1 MINEILQQFSFVA
14 VDIKTTGIKPETNNI
29 IEIGATLFQKGEE
42 IAQFH
47 AFVQPT
53 FEISPH
59 SLAALDISLNTLKHY
74 GLPLKNALKEL
85 DDFVKDHT
93 LLFFNDLNQSSFLT
107 YHIFNQNLTPFIDY
121 HYDLYELMKIYF
133 PFAPHFDLQA
143 LIESLQSQ
151 EKISSGCK
159 DTSKLLGKLF
169 YEIINYIVDK
179 IPYPKNRVIYQI
191 AAIAGLDNDL
201 SAILTKITEYQQKT
215 ALIVKQDELPLNPQ
229 KNFID
234 SQVTNSQ
241 YPTIEKV
248 LGKSGLFSERF
259 PHYEEREGQIMM
271 AKAVEKAFTDN
282 QLLLVEAGTGVGK
295 SFAYLIPAIEY
306 STRNKCK
313 VVISTNT
320 KNLQEQLF
328 FKDIPT
334 LAEILPVNFK
344 ALIVKGRE
352 NYICLSRWLET
363 TINTQSLTRYEA
375 QGLIYLVVWQS
386 LTSTGDISENNAFDK
401 TKFPASWRLVAS
413 ERYFCGGMN
422 RCPNSSKC
430 HVMFIKKKLEDA
442 GIVVVNHSLLLSDL
456 MNEKKTLGEYSR
468 VIIDEAHNLP
478 SVAGKHLGF
487 SLTYFD
493 INQLLNHIVFIKQK
507 KNIGLLPNFLN
518 IIENTLRDSQ
528 SSKAQ
533 FITQG
538 NSIIEFIAENKRAF
552 TDVFDK
558 LAHIAEDKGS
568 YGKFRIKD
576 SKVIPDFESDFNQ
589 LKISWNQLCQKF
601 FNLTELLRITSREI
615 IHDYDKYLSDFDGIY
630 KQLSDVQESL
640 TKLAKP
646 EWSDFVIWLEQISSK
661 TSDFPLVIINYAPIE
676 VNEKLH
682 GFLYNAIDTLI
693 MTSATLAIR
702 GVFKFFLNQSGLAL
716 LKDKPIE
723 QIIVPSPFDYDKQS
737 KLFLTNFLPFPKDSF
752 FVDQALKVLN
762 TLISNT
768 KQGSMVLFTSYK
780 DLNYAY
786 KELQE
791 PLFEQGIKLLAQGI
805 SGSRNS
811 ILNEFKRNKNS
822 VLLGTSSFWE
832 GVDVQGDS
840 LSQLIVFKLPFQ
852 VPSEPLVEAYIEKL
866 EAQNKNSF
874 MHFMLPNALLKV
886 RQGFGRLIR
895 SKLDKGVV
903 IILDKRVITTR
914 YGDYFRQI
922 LPCQLQVVN
931 TDLELIDLTN
941 KFFNT
946 LEVKSNLQI
955 PDSKSTLENNSKILV
970 PDSPKNLEDKSN
982 LFFPDS
988 KNSIEKKSSVSV
1000 PDSPKNLE
1008 DNNNVHFPDF

>member
-1 MINEILQQFSFVA
+1 MKNEILQEFSFVA
-14 VDIKTTGIKPETNNI
+14 VDIKTTGIKPEKNNI
-29 IEIGATLFQKGEE
+29 VEIGATLFQKGQVVD
-42 IAQFH
+42 QFH
-47 AFVQPT
+47 SFVQPT
-53 FEISPH
+53 FEISPVAL
-59 SLAALDISLNTLKHY
+59 SALDISLNTLNHY
-74 GLPLKNALKEL
+74 GQPLKNVLKEL
-85 DDFVKDHT
+85 DEFVEDNT
-93 LLFFNDLNQSSFLT
+93 LLFFNNIEQSSFLT
-107 YHIFNQNLTPFIDY
+107 YHIINQNLKPYINY
-121 HYDLYELMKIYF
+121 HYDLYEMMKIYF
-133 PFAPHFDLQA
+133 PFSPHFDLEE
-143 LIESLQSQ
+143 LIKNLESKEEITQT
-151 EKISSGCK
+151 CK
-159 DTSKLLGKLF
+159 AKSKLIGGLF
-169 YEIINYIVDK
+169 YEMINYIVDK
-179 IPYPKNRVIYQI
+179 IPYPKNRILYQI

-201 SAILTKITEYQQKT
+201 TAILTKITEYQQKT
-215 ALIVKQDELPLNPQ
+215 ALIKNQDTPIFNSQ

-234 SQVTNSQ
+234 SKVSASS
-241 YPTIEKV
+241 YPSIKEV
-248 LGKSGLFSERF
+248 LGHSGLFSQKF
-259 PHYEEREGQIMM
+259 PQYEEREGQIMM
-271 AKAVEKAFTDN
+271 ANSVETAFSDN

-295 SFAYLIPAIEY
+295 SFAYLVPAIEY
-306 STRNKCK
+306 STKHKAK

-328 FKDIPT
+328 FKDLPT

-352 NYICLSRWLET
+352 NYICLKRWLET
-363 TINTQSLTRYEA
+363 SLNINSLSHYEA
-375 QGLIYLVVWQS
+375 QGLLYIVIWQAQ
-386 LTSTGDISENNAFDK
+386 TSTGDISENNAFDK
-401 TKFPASWRLVAS
+401 AKYPASWRLIVS

-422 RCPNSSKC
+422 GCSHSGKC
-430 HVMFIKKKLEDA
+430 HVMFIKKKLDEA
-442 GIVVVNHSLLLSDL
+442 GLVVVNHSLLLSDL
-456 MNEKKTLGEYSR
+456 MNEKKTLGEYSK

-478 SVAGKHLGF
+478 TVAGKHLGF

-493 INQLLNHIVFIKQK
+493 INQLLNHIVFVKQK

-518 IIENTLRDSQ
+518 IIENTLRDTETAKSHFL
-528 SSKAQ
+528 S
-533 FITQG
+533 QG
-538 NSIIEFIAENKRAF
+538 NSIIEFIAENKRNF
-552 TDVFDK
+552 SDVFDK
-558 LAHIAEDKGS
+558 LSHIVEEKGS

-576 SKVIPDFESDFNQ
+576 SQALPYFENDFTQ
-589 LKISWNQLCQKF
+589 LMNSWNLLCQKF
-601 FNLTELLRITSREI
+601 FRLTELLRITSKDI
-615 IHDYDKYLSDFDGIY
+615 IHDYDKYLTDFDGIY
-630 KQLSDVQESL
+630 KQLSDIQESFS
-640 TKLAKP
+640 KLAKP
-646 EWSDFVIWLEQISSK
+646 EWSDYVIWLEQISSRN
-661 TSDFPLVIINYAPIE
+661 SDFPLVIINYAPIQ

-682 GFLYNAIDTLI
+682 GYLYNAVDTLV

-702 GVFKFFLNQSGLAL
+702 GVFKFFMNQSGLAL

-752 FVDQALKVLN
+752 FVDQALKILN

-786 KELQE
+786 RELQE

-811 ILNEFKRNKNS
+811 ILNEFKRSKNS

-866 EAQNKNSF
+866 EAEKKNSF

-895 SKLDKGVV
+895 SKQDKGVV

-922 LPCQLQVVN
+922 LPCKLQVIN
-931 TDLELIDLTN
+931 TDLELVDMTN
-941 KFFNT
+941 RFFNT
-946 LEVKSNLQI
+946 LE
-955 PDSKSTLENNSKILV
+955 
-970 PDSPKNLEDKSN
+970 DKS
-982 LFFPDS
+982 D
-988 KNSIEKKSSVSV
+988 
-1000 PDSPKNLE
+1000 
-1008 DNNNVHFPDF
+1008 VHFPDF

>member
-1 MINEILQQFSFVA
+1 MINEILQEFSFVA
-14 VDIKTTGIKPETNNI
+14 VEIKTTGIKPETNNI
-29 IEIGATLFQKGEE
+29 VEIGATLFQKGQE

-47 AFVQPT
+47 SFVQPT
-53 FEISPH
+53 FEISPVAL
-59 SLAALDISLNTLKHY
+59 SALDISLNTLNHY
-74 GLPLKNALKEL
+74 GQPLKNVLKEL
-85 DDFVKDHT
+85 DEFVKDNT
-93 LLFFNDLNQSSFLT
+93 LLFFNDINQSSFLT
-107 YHIFNQNLTPFIDY
+107 YHTLNQNLTPFIDY

-133 PFAPHFDLQA
+133 PFATHFDLHE
-143 LIESLQSQ
+143 LIRSLASKQ
-151 EKISSGCK
+151 EVASGCK
-159 DTSKLLGKLF
+159 ENSKLIGNLF

-179 IPYPKNRVIYQI
+179 IPYPKNRVLYQL

-201 SAILTKITEYQQKT
+201 TAILTKITEYQQKT
-215 ALIVKQDELPLNPQ
+215 ALVKKQDELTLNPQ
-229 KNFID
+229 RNFID
-234 SQVTNSQ
+234 SQVSKSE

-248 LGKSGLFSERF
+248 LGQSGLFSEKF
-259 PHYEEREGQIMM
+259 PNYEEREGQIMM
-271 AKAVEKAFTDN
+271 AKAVEKAFTDD

-352 NYICLSRWLET
+352 NYICLNRWLET
-363 TINTQSLTRYEA
+363 SLNTQSLTRYEA
-375 QGLIYLVVWQS
+375 QGLLYLVVWQH
-386 LTSTGDISENNAFDK
+386 LTQTGDISENNSFDK
-401 TKFPASWRLVAS
+401 TKFPASWRLVVS

-422 RCPNSSKC
+422 RCPNSGKC
-430 HVMFIKKKLEDA
+430 HVMFIKKKLEEA

-478 SVAGKHLGF
+478 TVAGKHLGF

-518 IIENTLRDSQ
+518 IIENTLRDTESAK
-528 SSKAQ
+528 SS
-533 FITQG
+533 FLSQG
-538 NSIIEFIAENKRAF
+538 NSIIEFIAENKKLF
-552 TDVFDK
+552 SDTFDK
-558 LAHIAEDKGS
+558 LSHITEDRGS
-568 YGKFRIKD
+568 YGKFRLKD
-576 SKVIPDFESDFNQ
+576 SKVIPDFESDFTQ
-589 LKISWNQLCQKF
+589 LRNTWNQLCQKF
-601 FNLTELLRITSREI
+601 FNLTELLRITSKDI
-615 IHDYDKYLSDFDGIY
+615 IHDYDRYLSDFDGIY
-630 KQLSDVQESL
+630 QQLSDIQESL
-640 TKLAKP
+640 TKLANP
-646 EWSDFVIWLEQISSK
+646 EWSDYVIWLEQISSK

-682 GFLYNAIDTLI
+682 GFLYNAVDTLI

-702 GVFKFFLNQSGLAL
+702 GVFKFFMNQSGLAL
-716 LKDKPIE
+716 LKDKAIE

-737 KLFLTNFLPFPKDSF
+737 KLFLTSFLPFPKDSF
-752 FVDQALKVLN
+752 YVDQSLKILN

-780 DLNYAY
+780 DLNYAFR
-786 KELQE
+786 ELQE
-791 PLFEQGIKLLAQGI
+791 PLYEQGIKLLAQGI

-895 SKLDKGVV
+895 SKQDKGVV
-903 IILDKRVITTR
+903 IILDKRVITTK
-914 YGDYFRQI
+914 YGNYFQQI
-922 LPCQLQVVN
+922 LPCKLQVVSS
-931 TDLELIDLTN
+931 DLELVDLTN

-946 LEVKSNLQI
+946 LE
-955 PDSKSTLENNSKILV
+955 
-970 PDSPKNLEDKSN
+970 DKS
-982 LFFPDS
+982 
-988 KNSIEKKSSVSV
+988 
-1000 PDSPKNLE
+1000 
-1008 DNNNVHFPDF
+1008 NVHFPDF

>member
-1 MINEILQQFSFVA
+1 MINEILQEFSFVA

-29 IEIGATLFQKGEE
+29 VEIGATLFQKGQE

-47 AFVQPT
+47 SFIQPT
-53 FEISPH
+53 FEISPVAL
-59 SLAALDISLNTLKHY
+59 SALDISLNTLNHY
-74 GLPLKNALKEL
+74 GQPLKSVLKEL
-85 DDFVKDHT
+85 DEFVNDNT
-93 LLFFNDLNQSSFLT
+93 LLFFNDINQSSFLT

-133 PFAPHFDLQA
+133 PFSPHFDLQE
-143 LIESLQSQ
+143 LFNNLVSQ
-151 EKISSGCK
+151 EQKSTGFNEN
-159 DTSKLLGKLF
+159 SKLIGKLF
-169 YEIINYIVDK
+169 YESINYIVDK
-179 IPYPKNRVIYQI
+179 IPYPKNRILHQI
-191 AAIAGLDNDL
+191 ATIAGLDNDL
-201 SAILTKITEYQQKT
+201 TAILTKITEYQQKT
-215 ALIVKQDELPLNPQ
+215 ALVKKQDELTLNPQ
-229 KNFID
+229 RNFID
-234 SQVTNSQ
+234 SKVSNSE

-248 LGKSGLFSERF
+248 LGQAGLFSQQF
-259 PHYEEREGQIMM
+259 PQYEEREGQIMM

-334 LAEILPVNFK
+334 LAKILPVNFK

-352 NYICLSRWLET
+352 NYICLNRWLET
-363 TINTQSLTRYEA
+363 TLNINSLTRYESA
-375 QGLIYLVVWQS
+375 GLLYLVIWEH
-386 LTSTGDISENNAFDK
+386 LTSTGDISENNSFDK

-422 RCPNSSKC
+422 RCPNSGRC
-430 HVMFIKKKLEDA
+430 HVMFIKKKLEEA

-493 INQLLNHIVFIKQK
+493 INQLLNHIVFAKQK

-518 IIENTLRDSQ
+518 IIENTLRDTET
-528 SSKAQ
+528 SKSH
-533 FITQG
+533 FLSQG
-538 NSIIEFIAENKRAF
+538 NSIIEFINENKKSF
-552 TDVFDK
+552 SDIFDK
-558 LAHIAEDKGS
+558 LSHIAEEKGS
-568 YGKFRIKD
+568 YGKFRLKD
-576 SKVIPDFESDFNQ
+576 SKAIPHFETDFTQ
-589 LKISWNQLCQKF
+589 LRNSWNELCQKF
-601 FNLTELLRITSREI
+601 FRLTELLRITSKEI
-615 IHDYDKYLSDFDGIY
+615 IHNYEKYLSDFDGIY
-630 KQLSDVQESL
+630 QQLSDIQESL

-646 EWSDFVIWLEQISSK
+646 EWSDYVIWLEQISSK
-661 TSDFPLVIINYAPIE
+661 NSDSPLVIINYAPIE

-682 GFLYNAIDTLI
+682 GFLYNAVDTLI

-702 GVFKFFLNQSGLAL
+702 GVFKFFMNQSGLAL
-716 LKDKPIE
+716 LTDKAIE

-737 KLFLTNFLPFPKDSF
+737 KLILTNFLPLPKDSF
-752 FVDQALKVLN
+752 YVDQSLKILN

-780 DLNYAY
+780 DLNYAF

-866 EAQNKNSF
+866 EAANINSF
-874 MHFMLPNALLKV
+874 MYVMLPNALLKV

-895 SKLDKGVV
+895 SKQDKGVV
-903 IILDKRVITTR
+903 IILDKRVITTK
-914 YGDYFRQI
+914 YGSYFQQI
-922 LPCQLQVVN
+922 LPCKLQVIN
-931 TDLELIDLTN
+931 TDLELIDVTN
-941 KFFNT
+941 KFFNK
-946 LEVKSNLQI
+946 LE
-955 PDSKSTLENNSKILV
+955 
-970 PDSPKNLEDKSN
+970 
-982 LFFPDS
+982 
-988 KNSIEKKSSVSV
+988 EK
-1000 PDSPKNLE
+1000 
-1008 DNNNVHFPDF
+1008 